1 MTSAKN
7 CVCCIA
13 PTGRAG
19 TDKSR
24 EYEGKCARVHWV
36 RRGDGGCSLSFIF
49 FLCLSIAFTF
59 VYDDRLCTTRTIKK
73 RIGSLNTE
81 FSQITA
87 QNTHISKKHDPT
99 WKLNITELVN
109 QWFKICDKNSLSTIL
124 TLNHRTTLIQHRWFI
139 APARKKRKT
148 PFPSDSRQL
157 YSREKIDT
165 VFFICLPSNVLEIF
179 SLARKIYSLNNLAVS
194 RCLKNTHQKLLWK
207 YANHSDFKSQNYSAS
222 PSYFQYWIDCSRCN
236 STKHLIS

>member
-1 MTSAKN
+1 MLYCTDRKGRNWQKQRIWGQVRPSALGTSRRRRLFTVFYFLSMPFHSFHF
-7 CVCCIA
+7 CVWRQ
-13 PTGRAG
+13 TLHN
-19 TDKSR
+19 T
-24 EYEGKCARVHWV
+24 
-36 RRGDGGCSLSFIF
+36 
-49 FLCLSIAFTF
+49 
-59 VYDDRLCTTRTIKK
+59 YDKK

-109 QWFKICDKNSLSTIL
+109 QWFKICDTNFLSTVL

-148 PFPSDSRQL
+148 PFTSDSRQL

-165 VFFICLPSNVLEIF
+165 VIFICLPSNVLEIF

-207 YANHSDFKSQNYSAS
+207 YANHSDFKSQNYSAV
-222 PSYFQYWIDCSRCN
+222 PPYFQYWIDCSRCN